1 MITRLWHCKCLIK
14 PFYDDDDDD
23 DDHLIS
29 TLVYGSEKFNFSLN
43 KDIIK
48 LTVCYLKDAEH
59 FVWKSYLKY
68 LVVFYYC
75 YYHYSVALWH
85 WFLTYIYSNFGSI
98 ICIKQSW
105 VFLGILLCLIFI
117 LTAFFSFL
125 FFLFFIYFLSNFCL
139 LVCLLFMFMSS
150 PHLQVL
156 LRNISCI
163 LKVWVLF
170 CTCILD
176 FLFLCCWIVS
186 PCKFEV

>member
-1 MITRLWHCKCLIK
+1 MITRLWHCKFLIK
-14 PFYDDDDDD
+14 PFYDDD

-139 LVCLLFMFMSS
+139 LVCLFCCLC
-150 PHLQVL
+150 L
-156 LRNISCI
+156 
-163 LKVWVLF
+163 WVLHIF
-170 CTCILD
+170 RS
-176 FLFLCCWIVS
+176 CWETYHVS
-186 PCKFEV
+186 SKFESCFVLVF